1 MLNQK
6 GKPMASQPANKVKTK
21 GISKCPTG
29 IRGLDE
35 ITEGGLPRGRPTL
48 ICGAAGCGKTLLAME
63 FIVRGA
69 RDFDEPGVFL
79 AFEETADELTA
90 NVASLGFDLPALIR
104 RKKVAVDYVYI
115 ERSEIEET
123 GEYDLEGLFV
133 RLGSLIDAIGAKR
146 VVLDTI
152 EALFSGFSN
161 ENILRA
167 ELRRL
172 FRWLK
177 NKGVTAIITAEQ
189 GEKTLTRHGLEE
201 YVSDCVIFLDH
212 RVSNQVATRRVR
224 IVKYRGSAHGT
235 NEYPA
240 LIDKNGLSVLPIS
253 ALGLTHK
260 ALTERVSSG
269 IPRLDTMLDG
279 QGYFK
284 GSTVLVSGTAG
295 AGKSSI
301 AAAFADSICR
311 RGGRCLYWSSEE
323 SPDQIMRNMKSIG
336 FDLGRHV
343 RQGLLQF
350 HSVRPTLFGLESHLV
365 SLHKLVAEFQPEAV
379 IMDPI
384 TNLTAVGDFA
394 EIKAMLSRV
403 IDFLKTEGITALFTS
418 LTEAGSAVEQ
428 SEVGVSSLMDTWLLV
443 SMVQSASERNRVLYV
458 LKSRGM
464 AHSNQMREFLLTDQ
478 GLDLVDVYSG
488 PGTVYTGA
496 ARLSQEAQDK
506 AETEALA
513 QTAERRE
520 RELDQD
526 RRTLQAQIETL
537 QARLSNVT
545 QELQIVVNQEKQRRT
560 SAGKIS
566 ADMAR
571 KRQAD

>member
-1 MLNQK
+1 
-6 GKPMASQPANKVKTK
+6 MAPQPANIVKPK

-35 ITEGGLPRGRPTL
+35 ITAGGLPRGRPTL
-48 ICGAAGCGKTLLAME
+48 LCGAAGCGKTLLAME

-69 RDFDEPGVFL
+69 RDLDEPGVFM
-79 AFEETADELTA
+79 AFEETGDELAA

-123 GEYDLEGLFV
+123 GEYDLEGLFA
-133 RLGSLIDAIGAKR
+133 RLGSLIDSIGAKR

-177 NKGVTAIITAEQ
+177 DKGVTTIITAEQ
-189 GEKTLTRHGLEE
+189 GENTLTRHGLEE

-212 RVSNQVATRRVR
+212 RVNNQVATRRVR

-240 LIDKNGLSVLPIS
+240 LIDKHGLSVLPIS
-253 ALGLTHK
+253 ALGLTHQ
-260 ALTERVSSG
+260 ALTARVSSG
-269 IPRLDTMLDG
+269 IPRLDAMLG
-279 QGYFK
+279 GKGYFK

-295 AGKSSI
+295 VGKSSV

-311 RGGRCLYWSSEE
+311 QGGRCLYWSSEE
-323 SPDQIMRNMKSIG
+323 SPDQIIRNMKSIG
-336 FDLGRHV
+336 VDLGRHV
-343 RQGLLQF
+343 RKGLLQF

-365 SLHKLVAEFQPEAV
+365 SLHQLVAEFQPEAV

-403 IDFLKTEGITALFTS
+403 IDFLKNEDITAIFTS

-428 SEVGVSSLMDTWLLV
+428 SEVGVSSLMDTWLLL

-464 AHSNQMREFLLTDQ
+464 VHSNQMRELLLTDQ
-478 GLDLVDVYSG
+478 GIDLVDVYSG
-488 PGTVYTGA
+488 PGTVYTGT
-496 ARLSQEAQDK
+496 ARLSQEARDK
-506 AETEALA
+506 AEAEALA

-526 RRTLQAQIETL
+526 RRTLQAQIESL
-537 QARLSNVT
+537 QAKLNTVT
-545 QELQIVVNQEKQRRT
+545 EELQFVVSQEQQRRVA
-560 SAGKIS
+560 AGKIS
-566 ADMAR
+566 TDIAH